1 MLLLHLKKENNTN
14 DNTNKI
20 LPELIDGEKKEFFCK
35 YTFKYIISSIEY
47 KKLLEFKRTSLLL
60 SYSF

>member
-35 YTFKYIISSIEY
+35 YTFKYIISSR
-47 KKLLEFKRTSLLL
+47 KVCAVSCGSTR
-60 SYSF
+60 